1 MANRTV
7 SDIGNDIQASLITAS
22 VVLVEAADKYQMDDE
37 DKERIQSFIDDALK
51 QAQLLK
57 MPTSLLPRAAGGC
70 STTVRV

>member
-22 VVLVEAADKYQMDDE
+22 VVLVETADKYQMDDE

-57 MPTSLLPRAAGGC
+57 MPTPSFPKAAGGC